1 MSRRERQ
8 RRRRRNKGGPA
19 RPLFLAL
26 GVLTTFGAL
35 AVLGAVGWVVSVA
48 NSGPTLASI
57 KPQDQGAASVI
68 YAADGSRLGF
78 ISSDVLRTPIT
89 GGQIPQV
96 MRDATVAIEDRRFF
110 EHKGVD
116 FEGVVRAALKNLE
129 SKDDVQGGS
138 TLTMQLIRN
147 LYTKDTVRTGVEGYK
162 RKIREAKLAEEL
174 ENQHP
179 GRRGK
184 RWILDTYLNNV
195 PYGTV
200 GGKTAVGVQAASRIF
215 FDKPAEKLT
224 LAEAALLAGLPQAP
238 SLYNPFLSAQA
249 ARARR
254 DDVLRRMADQGY
266 ITQAQAA
273 KAIASKLGVK
283 PNGYYSKK
291 RESYFYDYVKQQLVD
306 EYGAK
311 KVQAG
316 GMHIYTTL
324 NLKMQRAARKA
335 LDDNLGGTDRSGA
348 IVTVDPANG
357 GIKAMASTGNYA
369 QSKFDLASQGGYAA
383 GSTFKVMVLMTA
395 LRRGVDP
402 DSTSYT
408 SMPLRFNDP
417 TYGPIDVHTFEG
429 TYAGREN
436 LVKATLTSDNTVYQQ
451 LDLDV
456 GPPNVTQ
463 TARDMGIKSPMQSL
477 PAEGLG
483 GLKHGVSPL
492 EMANAYATIASGG
505 WRNKVTAVTKVCF
518 PKRLGGFDCHTERA
532 HRHKAFQ
539 DGVTAEATKIL
550 EQNVQSGTGVR
561 AQIGCPAAGK
571 TGTVDDF
578 TDAWF
583 VGYTPKLSTSV
594 WVGHADDRR
603 TLGANAQG
611 GAVAAPIWGEYM
623 KTAHGRYCGQFPK
636 PKQPFQST
644 PFFGRYSRTGVK
656 DNQVDPGSYT
666 TNPDKRPG
674 IGSNKDANG
683 VGTGT
688 GSAQY
693 PSDQYAS
700 PPQGSPTGTGN
711 GGGTGTGN
719 GNGAAGTGNGGG
731 TGATGAT
738 GTAGGTGA
746 TGTGGGTGAA
756 GGTGAP
762 PP

>member
-19 RPLFLAL
+19 RPLFLAI
-26 GVLTTFGAL
+26 GVLTTFAAL

-48 NSGPTLASI
+48 NSGPTLDTI

-78 ISSDVLRTPIT
+78 ISSDVLRTPVT

-96 MRDATVAIEDRRFF
+96 VRDATVAIEDRRFF

-116 FEGVVRAALKNLE
+116 FEGVVRAAVKNLE

-174 ENQHP
+174 ENNHP
-179 GRRGK
+179 GQRGK
-184 RWILDTYLNNV
+184 RWILDSYLNNV

-200 GGKTAVGVQAASRIF
+200 GGKTAVGIQAAARIF
-215 FDKPAEKLT
+215 YDKPAEKLT
-224 LAEAALLAGLPQAP
+224 LAQAALLAGLPQAP
-238 SLYNPFLSAQA
+238 SLYNPFLSASKA
-249 ARARR
+249 KARR

-273 KAIASKLGVK
+273 KAIQAPLGVK

-311 KVQAG
+311 RVQAG

-324 NLKMQRAARKA
+324 DLKMQSAARKA
-335 LDDNLGGTDRSGA
+335 LDDALAGTDKSGA
-348 IVTVDPANG
+348 IVSVDPRNG
-357 GIKAMASTGNYA
+357 DIKAMASTARYG
-369 QSKFDLASQGGYAA
+369 QFKFNLAAQGGYAA

-395 LRRGVDP
+395 LRKGVDP
-402 DSTSYT
+402 DSTTYT
-408 SMPLRFNDP
+408 SMPLKFDDP
-417 TYGPIDVHTFEG
+417 KYGPIDVHTYAG
-429 TYAGREN
+429 TYLGRAN
-436 LVKATLTSDNTVYQQ
+436 LVKATLASDNSIYQQ

-456 GPPNVTQ
+456 GPDNVTQ
-463 TARDMGIKSPMQSL
+463 TAKDMGIKSPMESV

-492 EMANAYATIASGG
+492 EMANAYATIASNG
-505 WRNKVTAVTKVCF
+505 WRNKVSAVRKVCF
-518 PKRLGGFDCHTERA
+518 PTKLGGFDCKLDKA
-532 HRHKAFQ
+532 HRHRAFE

-550 EQNVQSGTGVR
+550 KANVEGGTGTK
-561 AQIGCPAAGK
+561 AQFGCPAAGK

-583 VGYTPKLSTSV
+583 VGYTPRLATSV
-594 WVGHADDRR
+594 WVGHATDRR
-603 TLGANAQG
+603 TLGPGAAG
-611 GAVAAPIWGEYM
+611 GEVAAPIWGAYM
-623 KTAHGRYCGQFPK
+623 KTAHGKYCGDFSK
-636 PKQPFQST
+636 PKHAFVST
-644 PFFGRYSRTGVK
+644 PFFGKYAKTGVQ
-656 DNQVDPGSYT
+656 DNKVDPSEYQTDTSGA
-666 TNPDKRPG
+666 
-674 IGSNKDANG
+674 KDLETGKAKDGN
-683 VGTGT
+683 GTGN
-688 GSAQY
+688 GSQQY

-700 PPQGSPTGTGN
+700 PPQGEPNTQTAPSTGA
-711 GGGTGTGN
+711 GTGTGN
-719 GNGAAGTGNGGG
+719 GNG
-731 TGATGAT
+731 
-738 GTAGGTGA
+738 TGA
-746 TGTGGGTGAA
+746 TGTGNGTATPTPDTGAG